1 MARAI
6 RLFFNRILRSPRW
19 PAFLVIALLLA
30 PPAHADLPVYLRE
43 ALKGFS
49 ADVPQ
54 GWAFTIKTQRDE
66 TVTTERYDPTKPP
79 SERWTLLSH
88 KGQPPTADD
97 LKRYAELKQAN
108 PLPGSQATFKR
119 EDIDPASL
127 TLKSEDDDRADY
139 EGAFRETSAESD
151 KMLAHLVLRLTV
163 NKRRPHVEKYT
174 IELREPYSP
183 ILGVKM
189 VRLLATM
196 TFVPPKNGEPNRP
209 ASFTSD
215 CQGRIFFIGTAEKLA
230 VTYSDYR
237 QAP

>member
-1 MARAI
+1 MACVI
-6 RLFFNRILRSPRW
+6 RIFQHRILHSPRW
-19 PAFLVIALLLA
+19 PVFLVVALFLA
-30 PPAHADLPVYLRE
+30 PLARADLPAYLRE

-49 ADVPQ
+49 ADVPA
-54 GWAFTIKTQRDE
+54 GWAFTITTQRDE
-66 TVTTERYDPTKPP
+66 TVTTERYDPTKPT
-79 SERWTLLSH
+79 SDRWTLLSH
-88 KGQPPTADD
+88 KGHPPTADD

-127 TLKSEDDDRADY
+127 TLKREDDDRADY

-163 NKRRPHVEKYT
+163 NKRSPHVEKYT

-196 TFVPPKNGEPNRP
+196 TFVHPQSGEPSRP

-215 CQGRIFFIGTAEKLA
+215 FQGRIFFIGTAEKLS

-237 QAP
+237 KAP